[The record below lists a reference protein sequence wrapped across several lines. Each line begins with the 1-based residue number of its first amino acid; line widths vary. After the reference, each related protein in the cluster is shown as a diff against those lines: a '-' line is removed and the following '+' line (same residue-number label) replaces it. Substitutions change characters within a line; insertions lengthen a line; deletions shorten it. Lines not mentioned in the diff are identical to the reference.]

1 MRKYKLRILD
11 YITSELLVLCWRDL
25 LIKEKNSNCIYNNK
39 RRFFEP
45 LSKNWF
51 KKTSYLISTGNFNYK
66 IFNEKLSLAKHPYTK
81 NLLKKLKLLIIQ
93 NAFIVVLRVYF
104 NNYLLGYYNLC
115 GIGILI

>member
-25 LIKEKNSNCIYNNK
+25 LIKEKDYNSIYSNK
-39 RRFFEP
+39 IRFFEP

-51 KKTSYLISTGNFNYK
+51 KKTSYLIRNGNFNYK
-66 IFNEKLSLAKHPYTK
+66 IFDEKLSLSK

-93 NAFIVVLRVYF
+93 NAFIVVLHVYF
-104 NNYLLGYYNLC
+104 NNYFLGYYDLC
-115 GIGILI
+115 GVDILI